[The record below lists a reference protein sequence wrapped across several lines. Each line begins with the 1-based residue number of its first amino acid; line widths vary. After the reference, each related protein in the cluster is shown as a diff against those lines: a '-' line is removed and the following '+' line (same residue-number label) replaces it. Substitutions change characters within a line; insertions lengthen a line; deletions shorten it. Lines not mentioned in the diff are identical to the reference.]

1 MISFILLLC
10 TYSIRG
16 KIYMVK
22 LFCVDILVSLCT
34 SPQLQTG
41 SSDPSH
47 SEKSS
52 IFMRYIFL
60 RGENDYSDVV
70 NAAVKRGSSL
80 QSLSAASQSTSSA
93 AVPSPFAVSLV
104 RALLAHA
111 VVDNSLSSLASATAA
126 VSPTS
131 PEAFVESFYAAFGDR
146 RDIGTP
152 DSGEGA
158 VNSLIKG
165 K

>member
-1 MISFILLLC
+1 
-10 TYSIRG
+10 
-16 KIYMVK
+16 MVK

-34 SPQLQTG
+34 SPQFQTG
-41 SSDPSH
+41 SSEPSNM
-47 SEKSS
+47 EKSS

-60 RGENDYSDVV
+60 RGDNDNSDAG

-80 QSLSAASQSTSSA
+80 QSLSAASNSFAPSTSSA
-93 AVPSPFAVSLV
+93 AVPSSFAVSLV

-111 VVDNSLSSLASATAA
+111 VVDNSLLSSLASATAA

-131 PEAFVESFYAAFGDR
+131 AEAFVESFYAAFGDR
-146 RDIGTP
+146 RDIGSTDTG
-152 DSGEGA
+152 DSA
-158 VNSLIKG
+158 VNSLLKG

>member
-1 MISFILLLC
+1 
-10 TYSIRG
+10 
-16 KIYMVK
+16 MVK

-34 SPQLQTG
+34 SPQFQTG
-41 SSDPSH
+41 SSEPSNM
-47 SEKSS
+47 EKSS

-60 RGENDYSDVV
+60 RGDNDNSDD
-70 NAAVKRGSSL
+70 AVKRGSSL
-80 QSLSAASQSTSSA
+80 QSLSAASNSFAPSTSSA
-93 AVPSPFAVSLV
+93 AVPSSFAVSLV

-111 VVDNSLSSLASATAA
+111 VVDNSLLSSLASATAA

-146 RDIGTP
+146 RDIGSTDTG
-152 DSGEGA
+152 DSA
-158 VNSLIKG
+158 VNSLLKG